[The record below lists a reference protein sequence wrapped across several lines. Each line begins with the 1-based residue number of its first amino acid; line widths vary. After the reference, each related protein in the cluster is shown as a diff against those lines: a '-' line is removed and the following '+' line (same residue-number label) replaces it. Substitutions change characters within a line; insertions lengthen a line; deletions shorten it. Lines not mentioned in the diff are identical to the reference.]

1 MKRITRSRPSP
12 AVLVAVAALVAA
24 LAGTA
29 AAGPTAHTSASA
41 KKTAKKALKK
51 AKSAQAAAD
60 GAQGTADGAK
70 GTANQALG
78 DAGAA
83 QDTADAATPLT
94 AAVTQ
99 GGTLVRGEGS
109 TSVVKGGAGVYQV
122 VFNRPMAG
130 CTWVATLGT
139 VDNTGVSAPGQI
151 DTALGTSPNR
161 VFVHTSDSAGVD
173 ANRDFQLQVHCAP

>member
-1 MKRITRSRPSP
+1 MNRTTITRSLPSP

-51 AKSAQAAAD
+51 AKSAQTAAD
-60 GAQGTADGAK
+60 GAQDTAD
-70 GTANQALG
+70 QALG

-83 QDTADAATPLT
+83 QDTANAATPLT
-94 AAVTQ
+94 AAVTS
-99 GGTLVRGEGS
+99 GGTLVRGQGA
-109 TSVVKGGAGVYQV
+109 TSVVKGVAGVYQV
-122 VFNRPMAG
+122 IFNRPMAG

-139 VDNTGVSAPGQI
+139 VDDTGVSAPGQI
-151 DTALGTSPNR
+151 DTALGTGPNQ
-161 VFVHTSDSAGVD
+161 VFVHTSDSAGLD
-173 ANRDFQLQVHCAP
+173 ANRDFQLQVHCAD